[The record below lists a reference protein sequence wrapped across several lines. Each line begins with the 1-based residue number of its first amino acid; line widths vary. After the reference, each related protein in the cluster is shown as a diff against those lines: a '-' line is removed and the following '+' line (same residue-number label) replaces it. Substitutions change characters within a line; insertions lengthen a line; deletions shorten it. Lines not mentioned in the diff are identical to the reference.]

1 MNSQDMRQIHQI
13 RADVMRNVN
22 KNYMRDNRRKTVG
35 MRSALPNI
43 QLRKV
48 DTNVYPIP
56 EED

>member
-56 EED
+56 E